1 MFRECLPDAGCTPY
15 LIPPALAHAA
25 GMLLVGAIIL
35 TIALAVDHW
44 IEEKKRA
51 KWRKSVTRNKR
62 DGK

>member
-1 MFRECLPDAGCTPY
+1 MH
-15 LIPPALAHAA
+15 PAVPQAA
-25 GMLLVGAIIL
+25 AMLLVGALIL
-35 TIALAVDHW
+35 IIALAVDHW